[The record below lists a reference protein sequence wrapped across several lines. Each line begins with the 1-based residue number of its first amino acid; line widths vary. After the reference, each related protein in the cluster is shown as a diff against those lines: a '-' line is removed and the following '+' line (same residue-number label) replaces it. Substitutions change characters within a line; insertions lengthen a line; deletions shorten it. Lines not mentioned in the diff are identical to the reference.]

1 MHWCICACIDTE
13 IDYSTYLQHAKQ
25 YFVQGETHYARISGD
40 SGPIA
45 YPAGYLYAY
54 ELIRRVCGDCRR
66 RAQRLFAA
74 LYLLQLALIFAIYQ
88 ATQTPCLAYLLALG
102 SRRLR
107 SIYVLR
113 MFNDGVAMPLM
124 FASIWALTRR
134 RWGWS
139 CGLFGAALSV
149 KMNVLLFYPA
159 FLLIHLVETGFGR
172 TLKGQLLVA
181 AWQIVPALPFV
192 LTDAR
197 AYLRMAYNVGRRFE
211 WKWTVNW
218 RFLGMERFLALQR
231 SSTLLILHAILLGL
245 WTIYRFHRPLLRI
258 RKDAPPAPVLSE
270 TQMVRFLFEC
280 NLIGILCARSLH
292 YQFLAWYSLS
302 IPFLLLNGQ
311 PGPRLRRGRLLGL
324 LAVYFAIEYCWNV
337 FPSTA
342 LSSLLLLCMNC
353 VLLLTSLA
361 VV

>member
-1 MHWCICACIDTE
+1 MRIDTE
-13 IDYSTYLQHAKQ
+13 IDYSTYLQHARQ
-25 YFVQGETHYARISGD
+25 YFVEGETHYGRISGD

-54 ELIRRVCGDCRR
+54 ELIRRVGGGCRR
-66 RAQRLFAA
+66 RAQQLFAA

-88 ATQTPCLAYLLALG
+88 TTQTPWLAYLLALG

-107 SIYVLR
+107 SIHVLR

-159 FLLIHLVETGFGR
+159 FVLIHLVETGLGR
-172 TLKGQLLVA
+172 TLKGQLLVVG
-181 AWQIVPALPFV
+181 WQIVPALPFL

-218 RFLGMERFLALQR
+218 RFLGMERFLALQH

-245 WTIYRFHRPLLRI
+245 WIVYRFRRPLLSRI
-258 RKDAPPAPVLSE
+258 CKRAPSAPALSE
-270 TQMVRFLFEC
+270 SQMVRFLFEC

-302 IPFLLLNGQ
+302 IPFLLLNGRRS
-311 PGPRLRRGRLLGL
+311 PRPRTLASQLGRLL
-324 LAVYFAIEYCWNV
+324 VYNDPRDSFA
-337 FPSTA
+337 STRQGA
-342 LSSLLLLCMNC
+342 M
-353 VLLLTSLA
+353 
-361 VV
+361 

>member
-1 MHWCICACIDTE
+1 M
-13 IDYSTYLQHAKQ
+13 
-25 YFVQGETHYARISGD
+25 
-40 SGPIA
+40 
-45 YPAGYLYAY
+45 
-54 ELIRRVCGDCRR
+54 CGGCRR
-66 RAQRLFAA
+66 RAQQLFAA
-74 LYLLQLALIFAIYQ
+74 IYLLQLALTFAIYQ
-88 ATQTPCLAYLLALG
+88 VTQTPWLAYFLALG

-113 MFNDGVAMPLM
+113 MFNDGIAMPLM

-159 FLLIHLVETGFGR
+159 FLLIHLVETGVTR

-181 AWQIVPALPFV
+181 AWQIVPALPFMF
-192 LTDAR
+192 TDTG
-197 AYLRMAYNVGRRFE
+197 AYLRRAYNVGRRFE

-218 RFLGMERFLALQR
+218 RFLGMERFLALQH
-231 SSTLLILHAILLGL
+231 SPTLLILHAIGLGL
-245 WTIYRFHRPLLRI
+245 WTIYRFHRPLLARI
-258 RKDAPPAPVLSE
+258 RKGGGASTPVLSE
-270 TQMVRFLFEC
+270 AQMVRFLFEC

-311 PGPRLRRGRLLGL
+311 PNSSRTLASQLGRGRLL
-324 LAVYFAIEYCWNV
+324 VYFAIEYCWNV

-342 LSSLLLLCMNC
+342 LSSLLLLFMNAA
-353 VLLLTSLA
+353 LLLTSLA
-361 VV
+361 VA